1 VTAEVTL
8 LNRAAVALAADSA
21 TTVTYWEGGQR
32 RVRFFKGANKI
43 FNISD
48 QHPVGMMIYD
58 AGSLEGMP
66 WEVISKAYRTARGH
80 VPRSKLGE
88 YADDLFDFIQS
99 EGHIFPREYQEN
111 QLISRVVDSFMRVSY
126 VIRVTDED
134 KKTVKEED
142 RPEKIREKFRIF
154 CGAVADDSFIDGID
168 QEFIDK
174 HVEPFYDKVFA
185 GVSETPVYKNVN
197 GAVDPK
203 EIFRIAAAALFKKGF
218 TTLPTTGLIIAGYGQ
233 SDYFPQLSH
242 YTCYGIFLGKILC
255 VKNTSDTTDISHNN
269 VSEIKDFAQSEMVK
283 TFIYGASIE
292 ALVEIDRIFV
302 KTVDAYTD
310 ALVKAGHLKAG
321 LDLEDAKVA
330 AKTNFSTQTSSYLS
344 TEHSRPLRNVIG
356 MLSVDELAELA
367 ETLISIESLKE
378 RVTRPTE
385 SVSGP
390 IDVAVISKADGFI
403 WIKRKHYFD
412 PALNPRFFAR
422 KGLSREH

>member
-1 VTAEVTL
+1 
-8 LNRAAVALAADSA
+8 
-21 TTVTYWEGGQR
+21 
-32 RVRFFKGANKI
+32 
-43 FNISD
+43 
-48 QHPVGMMIYD
+48 M
-58 AGSLEGMP
+58 
-66 WEVISKAYRTARGH
+66 
-80 VPRSKLGE
+80 
-88 YADDLFDFIQS
+88 
-99 EGHIFPREYQEN
+99 
-111 QLISRVVDSFMRVSY
+111 
-126 VIRVTDED
+126 
-134 KKTVKEED
+134 
-142 RPEKIREKFRIF
+142 
-154 CGAVADDSFIDGID
+154 ADDSFIDEID